1 MREPPVQ
8 QLRLQK
14 GRRVTAHRPQEVEA
28 GVREPPSPRENHLP
42 PLHSPRRREGPPTN
56 YKCIANSAVCVEGAG
71 AGAGWVS
78 SVMTRESQ
86 PLDKKALFLLTKG
99 ASNPSKGNPSSFQS
113 ESWPPLFLKTCN
125 SHTSLAAE
133 GLITRLPMQE
143 TRVRSLVREDPTCY
157 EAMRPVHSRASSTTR
172 EATT

>member
-1 MREPPVQ
+1 MWEPPVQ

-14 GRRVTAHRPQEVEA
+14 ERRVTAHRPQEVEA
-28 GVREPPSPRENHLP
+28 GVREPPSLRENHLLQ
-42 PLHSPRRREGPPTN
+42 LHSPQRIEGPPTN
-56 YKCIANSAVCVEGAG
+56 YKCTSNSSVCVEGAG
-71 AGAGWVS
+71 AGTGWVS
-78 SVMTRESQ
+78 SVMTMRVTTFGQKST
-86 PLDKKALFLLTKG
+86 FLLTKG

-133 GLITRLPMQE
+133 GLIIRLPMQE
-143 TRVRSLVREDPTCY
+143 TRVRSLAREDPTCY
-157 EAMRPVHSRASSTTR
+157 EAMKPVHSRASSTTR